1 MHAIASLIRWAIEA
15 MEAERERRISLQ
27 LACDKAL
34 VEERQA
40 RQRQASAALDA
51 ERVRRITVLREVEEL
66 TGSARAA
73 QVRSPLISLD
83 LP

>member
-15 MEAERERRISLQ
+15 MEAERERRVSLQ

-40 RQRQASAALDA
+40 RQRQASAALEA

-66 TGSARAA
+66 TCTARAA
-73 QVRSPLISLD
+73 QVSANSPDD
-83 LP
+83 L